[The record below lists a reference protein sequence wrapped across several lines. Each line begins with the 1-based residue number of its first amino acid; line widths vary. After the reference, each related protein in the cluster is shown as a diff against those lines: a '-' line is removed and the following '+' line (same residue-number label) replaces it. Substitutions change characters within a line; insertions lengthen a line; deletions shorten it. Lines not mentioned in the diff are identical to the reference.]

1 MNYDKVSNDNL
12 SLGKNLKKYRKA
24 CALSQQQV
32 ADAIKVE
39 RSSYTCYE
47 IGKSIPTIPTAV
59 RIAKAFGVTLDD
71 LVLDKSD
78 NNGVNQVA
86 EPDSNFYSGETILT
100 ATNFQNLTQKE
111 RELVVNFRLLKYED
125 MDYYLTKIIETAQG
139 NLKKQ
144 DKDKEQI

>member
-1 MNYDKVSNDNL
+1 M
-12 SLGKNLKKYRKA
+12 
-24 CALSQQQV
+24 
-32 ADAIKVE
+32 
-39 RSSYTCYE
+39 
-47 IGKSIPTIPTAV
+47 
-59 RIAKAFGVTLDD
+59 
-71 LVLDKSD
+71 VLDKSD